1 MSLKPRAR
9 VMAAALAALLWGPL
23 LWSAAGSAHETNDF
37 PTEALADYVF
47 ACMATNGQT
56 QDALRRCSC
65 SIDVIASILT
75 YDQYVEADTVLRMR
89 LIGGEKS
96 VMFKSGEGAKKIVE
110 TLRRAQ
116 AEAEIRCF

>member
-1 MSLKPRAR
+1 MNMIGCAGLAK
-9 VMAAALAALLWGPL
+9 AALVAALW
-23 LWSAAGSAHETNDF
+23 AAPALGHDEINDY
-37 PTEALADYVF
+37 PTEARADYVF

-65 SIDVIASILT
+65 SIDVVASILN
-75 YDQYVEADTVLRMR
+75 YEQYVEADTVLRMR
-89 LIGGEKS
+89 LVGGEKS
-96 VMFKSGEGAKKIVE
+96 VMFKSGKGAKEIVE

>member
-1 MSLKPRAR
+1 
-9 VMAAALAALLWGPL
+9 MAAALGALLWSGAGP
-23 LWSAAGSAHETNDF
+23 AHETNDF
-37 PTEALADYVF
+37 PTEARADYVF

-89 LIGGEKS
+89 RIGGEKS
-96 VMFKSGEGAKKIVE
+96 VMFKESEGTKRMVE

>member
-1 MSLKPRAR
+1 MRLKPRAA
-9 VMAAALAALLWGPL
+9 VMAAGLAALLWSG
-23 LWSAAGSAHETNDF
+23 AGSAHETNDF
-37 PTEALADYVF
+37 PTEARADYVF
-47 ACMATNGQT
+47 ACMAINGQT

-89 LIGGEKS
+89 LVGGEKS
-96 VMFKSGEGAKKIVE
+96 VMFKSGAGVKLMVE

>member
-1 MSLKPRAR
+1 MSTIGRASLAI
-9 VMAAALAALLWGPL
+9 AAMVAGLWTALAL
-23 LWSAAGSAHETNDF
+23 AHEAVNDY
-37 PTEALADYVF
+37 PTEARADYVF

-65 SIDVIASILT
+65 SIDVVASILS
-75 YDQYVEADTVLRMR
+75 YEQYVEADTVLRMR
-89 LIGGEKS
+89 LVGGEKS
-96 VMFKSGEGAKKIVE
+96 VMFKSGKGAKEIVE